1 MKRAVLLALMLAGCQ
16 TTNPEAQIAADDRQC
31 QSYGVAP
38 GSPGYVQCR
47 TNLDTNRANV
57 RAARSFGTGEGLIS
71 RMKD

>member
-47 TNLDTNRANV
+47 SNLDTNRANIK
-57 RAARSFGTGEGLIS
+57 ASQNFGTGTGLIS
-71 RMKD
+71 RMKE